1 MNTDS
6 PEELLSVFKAA
17 ALSVTKLYKTSASAQ
32 AKARSDGYQDCL
44 DDLLGFLDKESIGL
58 GDGDGWRIRRWATE
72 RLDGRETV
80 AQTVESEDEV
90 DKAETVSSPE
100 LHRTH
105 SPAQAAGAPTDVPMR
120 TDSAPP
126 TVQPIITEDAGIVVP
141 TQETFSF
148 QSRVPWPQ
156 ESNLTLANLDLSDG
170 RPADAASRNAIS
182 SITMRASKVRH
193 GGGARSGS
201 RSSVHLGRG
210 AGQKRKLNLPE
221 IFDIGSTGPEKDVF
235 GARGSKRNR
244 LG

>member
-32 AKARSDGYQDCL
+32 TKARAEGYQDCL
-44 DDLLGFLDKESIGL
+44 DDLLGFLDKEGIGL

-80 AQTVESEDEV
+80 APTVESEDEV
-90 DKAETVSSPE
+90 DKAETTSSPE

-105 SPAQAAGAPTDVPMR
+105 SPGQVAISSADMAMR
-120 TDSAPP
+120 NDSAPP
-126 TVQPIITEDAGIVVP
+126 PSVEPIIAEDVGIVVP
-141 TQETFSF
+141 TQETFTF
-148 QSRVPWPQ
+148 QSRIPYPQ
-156 ESNLTLANLDLSDG
+156 DPNLTLANLDLGDG
-170 RPADAASRNAIS
+170 RPVDSSQRNNFAGM
-182 SITMRASKVRH
+182 TMRSRPRH
-193 GGGARSGS
+193 SGARSGS
-201 RSSVHLGRG
+201 RSSAHLGRG

-221 IFDIGSTGPEKDVF
+221 FFDIGNFGPDDIF
-235 GARGSKRNR
+235 GARGGKRNR